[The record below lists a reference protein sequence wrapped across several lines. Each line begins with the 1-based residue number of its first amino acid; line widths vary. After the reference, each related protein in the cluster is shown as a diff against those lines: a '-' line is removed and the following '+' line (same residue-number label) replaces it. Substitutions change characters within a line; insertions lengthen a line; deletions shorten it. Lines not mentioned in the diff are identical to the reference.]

1 MVEDT
6 EAARKARAERLHQQ
20 IDRMKTEKKEEKA
33 PDDEVKRDTPPV
45 PSTETPAEF
54 IHRKMHELDKKK

>member
-20 IDRMKTEKKEEKA
+20 IDRMKKEERKA
-33 PDDEVKRDTPPV
+33 TDDEVKLDTPPV
-45 PSTETPAEF
+45 PGTETPAEF
-54 IHRKMHELDKKK
+54 IHRKMRELDKKE